1 MRTEINS
8 LSQNSNPVPPLE
20 IFVKIQKLESYLSK
34 LLGNKIKKS
43 SDTIFPNSAAP
54 ADLLAIEKG
63 LDAQIHFLEMVIQE
77 DVDARDE
84 KQMLSLAMK
93 KLGLLSLH
101 SATNLVEST
110 DVVEILD
117 ENFCQVYR
125 SFSCFA
131 LSNYS
136 LIELVSMP
144 WFELYE
150 RPSTVEEK
158 LHWVG
163 GQFLSGSDTY
173 MDLTSVISP
182 YVLREKLSEEK
193 ASFLV
198 HERFVVRLRSSLN
211 GKNYF
216 LTVKKIQPTSSEV
229 ENNVQFI

>member
-1 MRTEINS
+1 MRMEINNLTQHS
-8 LSQNSNPVPPLE
+8 NSVPTLG
-20 IFVKIQKLESYLSK
+20 IFAKIQKLESYLSM

-43 SDTIFPNSAAP
+43 SEGIFPSSAAP

-63 LDAQIHFLEMVIQE
+63 LDAQIQFLEMVIQE
-77 DVDARDE
+77 DVDACDE

-144 WFELYE
+144 WYELYE

-163 GQFLSGSDTY
+163 GQFLSGNDTY

-198 HERFVVRLRSSLN
+198 SERFVVRLRSSLN